1 MALAAT
7 TFLTSNSHLASS
19 FLFFTCCS
27 LILNCLH
34 RGTLQVESGDSQME
48 EWSLKSCHIR
58 LHRTQPPLTLFLQI
72 AKCLMECWR
81 PSHVENLLQG
91 ALFLLGSLSYGP
103 TLVQPSVQICCK
115 QSIASLSWKYKL
127 CSWRCFLVRFLL
139 CTFRSNSLATRNLQL
154 WFGN

>member
-1 MALAAT
+1 MASLNDLGCSCCSLFLMGKDKEDMALAAT

-127 CSWRCFLVRFLL
+127 CS
-139 CTFRSNSLATRNLQL
+139 
-154 WFGN
+154 